1 MTSPDPIP
9 ISALQHWMYCPR
21 QCALIHVEQV
31 FADNVHTARGNAVHA
46 LVDEPGYE
54 MKRGVKVERSLPL
67 WSDRIGLIGKADVV
81 EFHPDGSVFP
91 VEFKHGPKR
100 KIAPL
105 SLGEGPGVV
114 KDSPLLPGGRGRG
127 MRAHLHDDIQ
137 LAAQAICLEEMLGKP
152 VAMGA
157 IYHASSKRRRE
168 VAIDAGL
175 RELVERTTEAVRN
188 TIQRGTLP
196 PPVNDARC
204 EQCSLKDICQPEVID
219 DLRTQQTL
227 RDQLFEP

>member
-1 MTSPDPIP
+1 MTLDPIP

-54 MKRGVKVERSLPL
+54 MKHGVKVERSLPQ

-100 KIAPL
+100 K
-105 SLGEGPGVV
+105 
-114 KDSPLLPGGRGRG
+114 
-127 MRAHLHDDIQ
+127 HTHDDIQ

-152 VAMGA
+152 VPNGA
-157 IYHASSKRRRE
+157 IYHASSKRRRD

-175 RELVERTTEAVRN
+175 RSLVEHTADDVRSI
-188 TIQRGTLP
+188 IQRGTLP

-204 EQCSLKDICQPEVID
+204 DQCSLKDICQPEALND
-219 DLRTQQTL
+219 RRTQRML
-227 RDQLFEP
+227 RDELYEP